1 MGMIDRLRSWF
12 ALDEER
18 ATIPPLLPATN
29 DFWPFV
35 NFGGLT
41 YPMIGMQQTLVGDRE
56 EPDTSFA
63 GLVGLAYKSNPVV
76 AACIDVRIKLFSEA
90 RFQFRRLENGRPGE
104 LFGNSDLALL
114 EEPWPGGTTG
124 DLLARALQDADV
136 AGNAYLVRRPGRIF
150 RLRPD
155 WVTLVLD
162 RDIGEIGAEPLGYL
176 YYPRGRYSGAEP
188 VPIPRD
194 EVAHFAP
201 VPDPTASFLGMPLL
215 LSAMR
220 EILSDSAATTHK
232 LKFWENGATPNMVV
246 SLDPAI
252 SKEAFDKWVEAFR
265 AGHEGVANAYKTLFM
280 GGGAKVEVVG
290 RDFQQM
296 DFKVV
301 QGASETRIAAAFGVP
316 PVIVG
321 LSEGLQAATYSN
333 YGQARRR
340 FADGTMRPLWRNM
353 AGSLARIIRVPAGA
367 ELWYDDRDI
376 PFLQED
382 MKDRADIQAVQATAI
397 RQLVDA
403 GFDPASVVAA
413 VEADDLA
420 RLSHTGLYSV
430 QLQPPMPDG
439 PPEPEPEPEPQPEAE
454 DVPTRSELVDW
465 LLRPQAPPQVVIE
478 EGAVTLI
485 QKKPM
490 RSVIER
496 DENGTIIGSRE
507 EPVDAD

>member
-1 MGMIDRLRSWF
+1 MGMIDRLRSWI
-12 ALDEER
+12 APDEER

-29 DFWPFV
+29 DFWPYL
-35 NFGGLT
+35 NFGGLS
-41 YPMIGMQQTLVGDRE
+41 YPLVGIQQTLVGNRE
-56 EPDTSFA
+56 EPDTTFA
-63 GLVGLAYKSNPVV
+63 GLVQMAYKANPVV

-90 RFQFRRLENGRPGE
+90 RFQYRRLERGRPGE
-104 LFGNSDLALL
+104 LFGTADLALL
-114 EEPWPGGTTG
+114 ERPAPGLTTG

-136 AGNAYLVRRPGRIF
+136 AGNAFILRRPNRLF

-155 WVTLVLD
+155 WVTIVLD
-162 RDIGEIGAEPLGYL
+162 RAVTDLGAEPLGYL
-176 YYPRGRYSGAEP
+176 YYPGGRWSGAEP
-188 VPIPRD
+188 IPLEPA

-201 VPDPTASFLGMPLL
+201 VPDPLAPYMGMPLL
-215 LSAMR
+215 YAAMR
-220 EILSDSAATTHK
+220 EILSDSAATAHK

-265 AGHEGVANAYKTLFM
+265 AGHEGTANAYKTLFM
-280 GGGAKVEVVG
+280 GGGAKVELVG
-290 RDFQQM
+290 RDFVQM
-296 DFKVV
+296 DFKAV

-353 AGSLARIIRVPAGA
+353 AGSLARIIRVPPGA

-382 MKDRADIQAVQATAI
+382 MKDRADIQSVQATAI

-413 VEADDLA
+413 IEADDLN
-420 RLSHTGLYSV
+420 RLTHTGLYSV
-430 QLQPPMPDG
+430 QLQPPMPEG
-439 PPEPEPEPEPQPEAE
+439 EPEPESEPEPEDE

-478 EGAVTLI
+478 EGAVTLV
-485 QKKPM
+485 QRRPM

-496 DENGTIIGSRE
+496 DDDGTIIGTRE
-507 EPVDAD
+507 EPIDDAD